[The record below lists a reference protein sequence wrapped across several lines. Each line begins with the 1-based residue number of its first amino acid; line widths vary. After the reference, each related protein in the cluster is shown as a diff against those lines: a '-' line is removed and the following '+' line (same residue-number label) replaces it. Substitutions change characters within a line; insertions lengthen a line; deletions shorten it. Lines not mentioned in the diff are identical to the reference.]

1 MNALT
6 PLTHIPPNERA
17 ISFRAS
23 KMSATKKFFPKRPMS
38 QALVVIE
45 PMPVVVEELDE
56 SDEQK
61 RIMEHVIK
69 CCDGS
74 GCDECTSNAEDD
86 DDESVHSTCCVDC
99 EESFQFDEP
108 VSAEDYS
115 EGLHEM
121 RCPKCR
127 EGPPEAKPTGVQ
139 RFMTAFGRA
148 PTEIERSVLNACEFS
163 SHTAKQIVASLK
175 ATYPDINKK
184 AVNSILYKALTK
196 GLVGKMEKP
205 DVSAPSWWLKE

>member
-1 MNALT
+1 
-6 PLTHIPPNERA
+6 
-17 ISFRAS
+17 
-23 KMSATKKFFPKRPMS
+23 MSATKKFFPKRPMS

-45 PMPVVVEELDE
+45 PMPAVVEELDE
-56 SDEQK
+56 SDEC
-61 RIMEHVIK
+61 M
-69 CCDGS
+69 S
-74 GCDECTSNAEDD
+74 NDESDN
-86 DDESVHSTCCVDC
+86 ESVHSTCCVDC

-127 EGPPEAKPTGVQ
+127 QGPPEAKPTGVL

-175 ATYPDINKK
+175 ATHPDINKK